1 MRLYTTNNKII
12 LSYDIYDKYDLSST
26 EITLEKDDIGKSIPI
41 QEFINK
47 WIPAIRKDTTMSI
60 KFKEGIILTEEDLIE
75 LNSFLDNCDL
85 YNLILNAEIY
95 SILKY
100 K

>member
-1 MRLYTTNNKII
+1 MILYKTNNKVI

-26 EITLEKDDIGKSIPI
+26 EITLQKDDVEKSIPI

-47 WIPAIRKDTTMSI
+47 WIPVIKKETTMSI
-60 KFKEGIILTEEDLIE
+60 KLKEGIILTEEDLIE
-75 LNSFLDNCDL
+75 LNSFLNNCNL
-85 YNLILNAEIY
+85 YNLILNSEIY
-95 SILKY
+95 SILK